1 MTINDINNTWQATVN
16 GQASKRTNIELYAFE
31 LSACELYWYEYIS
44 YEFRRYGRAD
54 FSVAEACV
62 QRVVY

>member
-1 MTINDINNTWQATVN
+1 MTINEINITWQATVDE
-16 GQASKRTNIELYAFE
+16 QASKRTNIEQYAFE
-31 LSACELYWYEYIS
+31 LSACEFYWYERIS
-44 YEFRRYGRAD
+44 CEFRRYGSAD